1 MTSRQFFGAIALASV
16 LGLAPG
22 ARPAGAGESA
32 PEPRVEARS
41 NDLLAVGMVHGDRM
55 SIRLSRL
62 TDNAPVVDAEV
73 TVHLRG
79 LSRAATAETDGSYVV
94 QMKELA
100 LTGAAAVEFQ
110 VAQAAGRETLKG
122 ILEIAG
128 NSARTEDR
136 NSARQLWWW
145 VLNFAVCIGF
155 LMLISRRRKSEPS

>member
-1 MTSRQFFGAIALASV
+1 MTFWRCCRPIALV
-16 LGLAPG
+16 CLLAT
-22 ARPAGAGESA
+22 AAHPAPAEESA
-32 PEPRVEARS
+32 REPRVEARS
-41 NDLLAVGMVHGDRM
+41 NDLLAVGMVHGERM

-62 TDNAPVVDAEV
+62 TDNAPVTDAEV
-73 TVHLRG
+73 TVQLRG
-79 LSRAATAETDGSYVV
+79 RSRAATAEADGSYTV

-100 LTGAAAVEFQ
+100 LSGAATVEFQ

-122 ILEIAG
+122 IMETAG
-128 NSARTEDR
+128 NSARSEDK

>member
-1 MTSRQFFGAIALASV
+1 MNSRRFFGAIALA
-16 LGLAPG
+16 GALAT
-22 ARPAGAGESA
+22 AAHPAGAGESA

-41 NDLLAVGMVHGDRM
+41 DDLLAVGMVHGDRM

-73 TVHLRG
+73 TVQLRG
-79 LSRAATAETDGSYVV
+79 LSRAATAEADGSYTV

-110 VAQAAGRETLKG
+110 VAQTARRETLKG

-128 NSARTEDR
+128 NSPRPEDR